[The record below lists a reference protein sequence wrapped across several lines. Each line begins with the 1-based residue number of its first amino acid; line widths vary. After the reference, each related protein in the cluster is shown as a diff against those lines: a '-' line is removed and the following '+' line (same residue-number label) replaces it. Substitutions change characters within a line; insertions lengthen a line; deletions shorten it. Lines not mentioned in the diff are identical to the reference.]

1 MDGFDRHVSFSFS
14 DIGLGRNVI
23 ISGVDMSSST
33 KIDNKKRDTLILGKR
48 TYPAI
53 KTYTKR

>member
-23 ISGVDMSSST
+23 ISGVNMSSST
-33 KIDNKKRDTLILGKR
+33 KIDNKKNIYFDFGKNDL
-48 TYPAI
+48 PSD
-53 KTYTKR
+53 